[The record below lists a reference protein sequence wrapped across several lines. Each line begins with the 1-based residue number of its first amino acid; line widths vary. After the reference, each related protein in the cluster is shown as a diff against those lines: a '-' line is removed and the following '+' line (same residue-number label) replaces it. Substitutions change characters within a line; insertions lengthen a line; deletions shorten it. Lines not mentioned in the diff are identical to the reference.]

1 MTAPGRAN
9 RYPSRR
15 VPFCCDPLCVFAYV
29 YRPRRSDPRSALKGY
44 TLNMRQIKGPEYL
57 IMKYRPPF
65 GLRVA
70 IVAAGILVVAMLHH
84 VIPLSMLHWQNAL
97 QHLYYFPIVLAG
109 LSLGWRGGLAAAAF
123 ATLSNLPFNIGIWNS
138 LPNFAI
144 EQISEVPLFCAAGA
158 FTGVLAERERKQRA
172 DLERTTKQLTKV
184 YQELQDNFERLKRA
198 ERLFALGQLSAGLAH
213 EVRNP
218 LASIAGAAGIL
229 QRNLRLE
236 AKEAECLGIIT
247 KECQRL
253 NHLVAHFLAFARP
266 RDPRYQSVEI
276 GSLFDSVLELAAH
289 AVDGR
294 PITLRRE
301 VGAIGPIQC
310 DPELMK
316 QVLLNMVINS
326 IQAMPH
332 GGEVLLSAKPRDTRV
347 LIQVKDEGCGI
358 GALDRDKVFDPF
370 FTTKETGT
378 GLGLSVAHKIVE
390 QHGGILTAEGNPKKG
405 MTFSVQIPMRQS
417 RHHEA

>member
-1 MTAPGRAN
+1 
-9 RYPSRR
+9 
-15 VPFCCDPLCVFAYV
+15 
-29 YRPRRSDPRSALKGY
+29 
-44 TLNMRQIKGPEYL
+44 MRQIKGPEYL

-109 LSLGWRGGLAAAAF
+109 LSFGWRGGLAAAAF
-123 ATLSNLPFNIGIWNS
+123 ATLSNLPFTIGIWNS

-218 LASIAGAAGIL
+218 LASIAGAVGIL
-229 QRNLRLE
+229 QRSLRLE
-236 AKEAECLGIIT
+236 RKDAECLEIIG

-253 NHLVAHFLAFARP
+253 NDLLGHFLDFARP
-266 RDPRYQSVEI
+266 RTPRYQITDLRTVI
-276 GSLFDSVLELAAH
+276 DSVMELAAH
-289 AVDGR
+289 AIGR
-294 PITLRRE
+294 K
-301 VGAIGPIQC
+301 AIRMRKELPGQLAPVQC

-316 QVLLNMVINS
+316 QVLLNLMINA
-326 IQAMPH
+326 IQATPEA
-332 GGEVLLSAKPRDTRV
+332 GEVLLSAGPRNARL
-347 LIQVKDEGCGI
+347 LIQVKDEVCGI
-358 GALDRDKVFDPF
+358 DAADRDRIFDPF

-378 GLGLSVAHKIVE
+378 GLGL
-390 QHGGILTAEGNPKKG
+390 
-405 MTFSVQIPMRQS
+405 
-417 RHHEA
+417 